1 MQPGGFALKTGN
13 GRSLIPDRVL
23 KQINEVSLYTGDCD
37 DWVTIKKEIM
47 KGIPSHLRKNF
58 SRRDPI
64 SKEQTPNDFDI
75 SVIDYYREITGITL
89 KIRSISERKECGW
102 LL

>member
-1 MQPGGFALKTGN
+1 M
-13 GRSLIPDRVL
+13 IPDRVL
-23 KQINEVSLYTGDCD
+23 RQINEVSLYTGDCD

-47 KGIPSHLRKNF
+47 KGIPSHLRKSF

-64 SKEQTPNDFDI
+64 SKEQVPNNFDL
-75 SVIDYYREITGITL
+75 SVINYYNEITGITL
-89 KIRSISERKECGW
+89 KIRSIAERKECGW